1 MIRSLAQGE
10 TLPQGSV
17 LLGELRDVGSEV
29 IYCLLVDCLLD
40 LEAVDIFDL
49 VGEESVG
56 RGEVEVAPPELL
68 DLSEKEETARALLLC
83 QLQLPF

>member
-49 VGEESVG
+49 VGEVLWVLAIDGASNSTCS
-56 RGEVEVAPPELL
+56 P
-68 DLSEKEETARALLLC
+68 
-83 QLQLPF
+83 QHLQHGS

>member
-56 RGEVEVAPPELL
+56 
-68 DLSEKEETARALLLC
+68 
-83 QLQLPF
+83 